1 MAIAR
6 DIIGLVA
13 AWATLLLLF
22 ASFIGVNLSQPPLQH
37 ESPVTH
43 YPTWH
48 EEYKNENKEI
58 TMSFTLLALLFSST
72 AAYAAHRAV
81 RAPSRSLTGFV
92 TIKDGHESSSTQ
104 INTFIKLYIFATW
117 AAVVAYLFVDV
128 GKIWAVVGAL
138 HNLLEV
144 ALLVVLQSGGR
155 VTSMT
160 FGIYMFIYVCVT
172 IICSVYF
179 AWPMDAIFF
188 RWQGKSKNYPI
199 IPHGAITAFNNI
211 FYQRLCSDFG
221 LIVMFVRM
229 YISTKKQLALF
240 GGKGA
245 HDAILANAQRAA
257 DQQAAANAAAATMG
271 SSASLQ
277 TVLLNGTPAAVA
289 PQNPLQHIH
298 SGWKKL
304 VARAP
309 VLGGHSSDSSDS
321 EGEGSTQ
328 RAPRRR
334 EHTNNTATTTTLTPE
349 STHNSHFTTTVHV
362 PAVPTPAGS
371 PHIVTLNQDTGIWGV
386 QWENPDQ
393 IWLLIV
399 ASIAHV
405 IGNCVTTI
413 FVTNLYAMAAFHISY
428 GIAYPLYAYYLY
440 VDNHALRQ
448 TKIYL
453 PDFSK
458 IKTVTYVAVAMIGA
472 TATIRAGLFVAT
484 QGKEGAHF

>member
-6 DIIGLVA
+6 DIVGLVA
-13 AWATLLLLF
+13 AWTTLLLLF
-22 ASFIGVNLSQPPLQH
+22 ASFIGVNLTQPPPQH

-48 EEYKNENKEI
+48 QDYLNENKEI
-58 TMSFTLLALLFSST
+58 TMSFTLLALIFSST
-72 AAYAAHRAV
+72 AAYAARRAI

-92 TIKDGHESSSTQ
+92 TLKDGHESSSTQ
-104 INTFIKLYIFATW
+104 INTFIELYIFATW
-117 AAVVAYLFVDV
+117 AAVIAYLFLDV

-155 VTSMT
+155 VNSMS
-160 FGIYMFIYVCVT
+160 FGIYMFIYVCLT
-172 IICSVYF
+172 IIC
-179 AWPMDAIFF
+179 
-188 RWQGKSKNYPI
+188 
-199 IPHGAITAFNNI
+199 
-211 FYQRLCSDFG
+211 RLCSDFG
-221 LIVMFVRM
+221 LIVMFVRT
-229 YISTKKQLALF
+229 YISTKKQLSLF
-240 GGKGA
+240 GGKDA
-245 HDAILANAQRAA
+245 HDAILAR
-257 DQQAAANAAAATMG
+257 DQQAADRAAADRAAATMG

-277 TVLLNGTPAAVA
+277 TVILNGTPAIVA
-289 PQNPLQHIH
+289 PQNPLSHLH

-309 VLGGHSSDSSDS
+309 VLGHSSDSSDS
-321 EGEGSTQ
+321 EGEGSTL
-328 RAPRRR
+328 RIPHRR
-334 EHTNNTATTTTLTPE
+334 EQTNTTTNATTLTPE
-349 STHNSHFTTTVHV
+349 SLQNSQFATTVQM
-362 PAVPTPAGS
+362 PTAPTPAGE

-386 QWENPDQ
+386 QWQNPDQ
-393 IWLLIV
+393 IWLLIA

-413 FVTNLYAMAAFHISY
+413 WITSTYAMAAFHISY
-428 GIAYPLYAYYLY
+428 GVSFPLYAYYLY

-458 IKTVTYVAVAMIGA
+458 IKTATFAAVALIGA
-472 TATIRAGLFVAT
+472 TATVRAGLFVST
-484 QGKEGAHF
+484 HSNEGAHL

>member
-22 ASFIGVNLSQPPLQH
+22 ASFIGVNLSQPPHQH

-144 ALLVVLQSGGR
+144 ALLVVIQSGGR

-172 IICSVYF
+172 IIC
-179 AWPMDAIFF
+179 
-188 RWQGKSKNYPI
+188 
-199 IPHGAITAFNNI
+199 
-211 FYQRLCSDFG
+211 RLCSDFG

-245 HDAILANAQRAA
+245 HDAILANDQRAA

-362 PAVPTPAGS
+362 PVVPTPAGS

-393 IWLLIV
+393 IWLLII

-413 FVTNLYAMAAFHISY
+413 FVTSLYAMAAFHISY

-458 IKTVTYVAVAMIGA
+458 VKTATYVAVALIGA

-484 QGKEGAHF
+484 QGKEGANF

>member
-22 ASFIGVNLSQPPLQH
+22 ASFIGVNLTQPPPQH
-37 ESPVTH
+37 ESPVSH

-48 EEYKNENKEI
+48 EDYKNENKEI

-72 AAYAAHRAV
+72 AAYAAHRAI

-104 INTFIKLYIFATW
+104 INTFIKLYIYATW
-117 AAVVAYLFVDV
+117 AAVVAYLFLDV

-172 IICSVYF
+172 IIC
-179 AWPMDAIFF
+179 
-188 RWQGKSKNYPI
+188 
-199 IPHGAITAFNNI
+199 
-211 FYQRLCSDFG
+211 RLCSDFG
-221 LIVMFVRM
+221 LIVMFVRTH
-229 YISTKKQLALF
+229 ISTKKQLDLF
-240 GGKGA
+240 GGKDA
-245 HDAILANAQRAA
+245 HDAILAKDQRAA

-277 TVLLNGTPAAVA
+277 TVLLNGTPAVVA

-309 VLGGHSSDSSDS
+309 VLGHSSDSSDS

-334 EHTNNTATTTTLTPE
+334 EQTNNTATTTTLTPE
-349 STHNSHFTTTVHV
+349 SIHSSHFTTTVHV
-362 PAVPTPAGS
+362 PAVPTPAGA

-393 IWLLIV
+393 IWLLIA

-413 FVTNLYAMAAFHISY
+413 WITSLYAMAAFHISY

-458 IKTVTYVAVAMIGA
+458 IKTATYVAVALIGA
-472 TATIRAGLFVAT
+472 TATIRAGLFVST
-484 QGKEGAHF
+484 LGKEGAHF

>member
-22 ASFIGVNLSQPPLQH
+22 ASFIGVNLSQPPPQH
-37 ESPVTH
+37 ESPVSH

-72 AAYAAHRAV
+72 AAYAAHRAI

-104 INTFIKLYIFATW
+104 INTFIKMYIFATW
-117 AAVVAYLFVDV
+117 AAVVAYLFLDV

-188 RWQGKSKNYPI
+188 RWQG
-199 IPHGAITAFNNI
+199 
-211 FYQRLCSDFG
+211 LCSDFG

-245 HDAILANAQRAA
+245 HDAILANDQRAA
-257 DQQAAANAAAATMG
+257 DQQAAANAAIMG
-271 SSASLQ
+271 SSASQQ
-277 TVLLNGTPAAVA
+277 TVLLNGTPAVVA
-289 PQNPLQHIH
+289 PQNPLHHIH

-309 VLGGHSSDSSDS
+309 VLGGHNSDSSDS

-334 EHTNNTATTTTLTPE
+334 EQTNNTATTTTLTPE
-349 STHNSHFTTTVHV
+349 STHSSHFTTTVHV

-386 QWENPDQ
+386 HWENPDQ

-413 FVTNLYAMAAFHISY
+413 FITSLYAMAAFHISY

-458 IKTVTYVAVAMIGA
+458 IKTATYVAVAMIGA
-472 TATIRAGLFVAT
+472 TATIRAGLFVST
-484 QGKEGAHF
+484 HGKEGAHF